1 MPTETTPHHIS
12 VNALA
17 HPVLAEL
24 LGDPGQDVLVRT
36 TAQGVRIVDAGI
48 EARSST
54 AAGAIVAAICMGGLG
69 RVELRAGRGEWP
81 TMIEVAS
88 TQPVLACLGSQYA
101 GWSLSATKEQ
111 TGGKKFFALGSGPAR
126 ALACKESLFEELGYR
141 DQADTGLLV
150 LETDREPPAVI
161 IDKVLRDCGLEGSG
175 LTVIL
180 TPTTSAAGTTQVVG
194 RVLEVALH
202 RTHHLGFPLASVVEG
217 IASAPLP
224 LPATE
229 GIEAMGRTN
238 DAILYGG
245 RVHLTVDAEDV
256 AARALAHDL
265 PSLNSRDYGRTFAE
279 ILRQYDS
286 DFYKIDPALFAPA
299 EVWVSNRRSGTTWH
313 AGRVNLD
320 LLRGAWLQEA

>member
-1 MPTETTPHHIS
+1 MTLERSRPHIS
-12 VNALA
+12 VNELA
-17 HPVLAEL
+17 HPLLAGL
-24 LGDPGQDVLVRT
+24 LGAPGEDVLVHT

-48 EARSST
+48 DARSST
-54 AAGAIVAAICMGGLG
+54 AAGAIIAAICMGGLG
-69 RVELRAGRGEWP
+69 RVEVRAGSGDWP
-81 TMIEVAS
+81 AAIEVAS
-88 TQPVLACLGSQYA
+88 TQPVIACLASQYA
-101 GWSLSATKEQ
+101 GWSLAATKEQ
-111 TGGKKFFALGSGPAR
+111 TGGKKLFALGSGPAR
-126 ALACKESLFEELGYR
+126 ALACKEPLFEELGYR
-141 DQADTGLLV
+141 DQAESGVLV

-202 RTHHLGFPLASVVEG
+202 KAHHLRFPLAAIVEG
-217 IASAPLP
+217 MASAPLP
-224 LPATE
+224 TPASDGT
-229 GIEAMGRTN
+229 EAMGRTN

-245 RVHLTVDAEDV
+245 RVHLTVDADDA

-279 ILRQYDS
+279 IFRQYDF

-299 EVWVSNRRSGTTWH
+299 EVWVSNRRSGQTWH
-313 AGRVNLD
+313 AGHVNLD
-320 LLRGAWLQEA
+320 LLRGAWVQEA